1 MESPERIYTSGL
13 LFFRKFYRR
22 GIAGTRNNN
31 KCTYSV
37 DSYTLLSAGH
47 VYLCIIKVY
56 YK

>member
-1 MESPERIYTSGL
+1 MKV
-13 LFFRKFYRR
+13 RKGSVFPDFYFLEMFHGR
-22 GIAGTRNNN
+22 GIGGKKNNN

-47 VYLCIIKVY
+47 VYLCTIKVY

>member
-1 MESPERIYTSGL
+1 MKV
-13 LFFRKFYRR
+13 RKGRSLPDFYFLEMFYRR

-47 VYLCIIKVY
+47 VYLCTIKVY

>member
-1 MESPERIYTSGL
+1 MKVRKESILPDFY
-13 LFFRKFYRR
+13 FRKFYRR

-31 KCTYSV
+31 KCTYFV